1 MIPQSIKVPHKVS
14 FQMLR
19 RKKAGIPAAMRT
31 DLMSNPMILTKKDR
45 IGGIRRSSRTSRF

>member
-14 FQMLR
+14 FPILR
-19 RKKAGIPAAMRT
+19 RKKAAIPAAMRT